1 MNFSARVAGT
11 RVSPLPVV
19 RPARRMAGA
28 RRLATVQV
36 QAAKTTDGPKVAI
49 VGVTGA
55 VGMEF
60 LRVLK
65 QRDFP
70 YSDMKMLASARSAG
84 KKVR

>member
-1 MNFSARVAGT
+1 MTFSHSLAG
-11 RVSPLPVV
+11 SPVF
-19 RPARRMAGA
+19 AA
-28 RRLATVQV
+28 RRLP
-36 QAAKTTDGPKVAI
+36 AKRASSRRTLIVEAKKTASGPRVAI
-49 VGVTGA
+49 VGVSGA

-84 KKVR
+84 KKVCVWA